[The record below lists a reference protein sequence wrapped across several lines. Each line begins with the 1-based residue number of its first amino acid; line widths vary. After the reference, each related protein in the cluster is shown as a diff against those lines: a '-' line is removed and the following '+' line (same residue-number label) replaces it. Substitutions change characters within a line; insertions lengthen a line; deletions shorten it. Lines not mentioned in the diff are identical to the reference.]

1 MTKGVLTI
9 VGLGPGASEH
19 LSLETLKALADAP
32 VVRLRTA
39 VHPAVAELD
48 RRGIRYET
56 FDECYEE
63 GATFEAVYRRIADA
77 CLALAQTTDLVY
89 AVPGS
94 PLVAEETVRL
104 LRKLAPEAGVE
115 LNICPAMSF
124 LDVLYT
130 KAEIDPG
137 EGLVVADAL
146 RPETYAGLRLPI
158 IITQVYSRHVASEV
172 KLTLMDVFP
181 DDWPVKLLLRLGLPD
196 ETVRVIPL
204 YELDRQQDIDHLST
218 LYVPPLTKET
228 TTFDLQPLQEVLAT
242 LRSPGGCPWDVLQT
256 HSSLRRYLLE
266 EVYEALEAIDDEDAE
281 GLCEELGDVLLQVV
295 FHARIAEE
303 SGAFTMQDVIDTV
316 VEKMIRRHPHV
327 FGDIQVEDAAEVVV
341 NWEAIKKREKAGSR
355 KRVLDGISK
364 GLPSL
369 LRANKLQ
376 AKTAKVGFDWAN
388 IEPVWGKVDEELAEL
403 RQALAGEDRTR
414 QEEEG
419 GDVLF
424 AIVNLLRWAGIEPE
438 TALHG
443 TNDRFA
449 KRFEHV
455 EDCVLKS
462 GRPWKTFSLEELD
475 CFWNEA
481 KQLEHT
487 S

>member
-9 VGLGPGASEH
+9 VGLGPGAAEH
-19 LSLETLKALADAP
+19 LSLEALERLAAAS

-48 RRGIRYET
+48 RRGILYET
-56 FDECYEE
+56 FDAYYEQSE
-63 GATFEAVYRRIADA
+63 NFETVYRRIAES
-77 CLALAQTTDLVY
+77 CLELAQAAGLVY

-104 LRKLAPEAGVE
+104 LRQLAPAAGVT
-115 LNICPAMSF
+115 LQICPAMSF
-124 LDVLYT
+124 LDVLYV

-137 EGLVVADAL
+137 EGLVVADAM
-146 RPETYAGLRLPI
+146 RPDTYAGLRLPL
-158 IITQVYSRHVASEV
+158 IITQVYSRLVASEV
-172 KLTLMDVFP
+172 KLTLMDSFP

-196 ETVRVIPL
+196 EAVRVIPL
-204 YELDRQQDIDHLST
+204 YELDRQTDIDHLST
-218 LYVPPLTKET
+218 LYVPSFTKPT
-228 TTFDLQPLQEVLAT
+228 TTFDLEPLESVLAT
-242 LRSPGGCPWDVLQT
+242 LRAPGGCPWDILQT

-266 EVYEALEAIDDEDAE
+266 EVYETLEAIDDEDAE

-295 FHARIAEE
+295 FHARVAEE
-303 SGAFTMQDVIDTV
+303 CGEFTMQDVIDTV

-327 FGDIQVEDAAEVVV
+327 FGNIQVEDAAEVVL
-341 NWEAIKKREKAGSR
+341 NWEAIKGREKAGSR

-369 LRANKLQ
+369 LRADKLQ
-376 AKTAKVGFDWAN
+376 AKAAKVGFDWAN
-388 IEPVWGKVDEELAEL
+388 IEPVWNKVEEELAEL
-403 RQALAGEDRTR
+403 RQAVAGENRLR
-414 QEEEG
+414 QEQEG

-424 AIVNLLRWAGIEPE
+424 AIVNLLRKLGIEPE

-443 TNDRFA
+443 TNERFA
-449 KRFEHV
+449 RRFTYV
-455 EDCVLKS
+455 EDCVQKS
-462 GRPWKTFSLEELD
+462 GRTWKDFSLEDLD
-475 CFWNEA
+475 SFWNEA
-481 KQLEHT
+481 KRLEHM